1 MEGDSARLDVA
12 RDVGVWLEGL
22 VEVGGG
28 VETTQNSP
36 LTCLLFTRWA
46 LNPGRPAV
54 ECLNNL
60 MFVPLVFSFFFP
72 RSKSYFNPS
81 SICVQSCVHM
91 LERRFQS
98 EGLPRHLRSR
108 LRFAAYAS
116 SLSLSGWLSHLVLD
130 EDSEWPTGV
139 KVSDEACLLIWALF
153 FFSFFCLFY
162 VRGWDGSQVK

>member
-22 VEVGGG
+22 EEVGG

-36 LTCLLFTRWA
+36 LTCLLCARWA

-60 MFVPLVFSFFFP
+60 MLAPFFS

-98 EGLPRHLRSR
+98 EVSPRHLCSC
-108 LRFAAYAS
+108 LRFAVYAS
-116 SLSLSGWLSHLVLD
+116 SLSLSVWLSHLVLD
-130 EDSEWPTGV
+130 EDSEWPSGV
-139 KVSDEACLLIWALF
+139 KVSDEACLLIWSL
-153 FFSFFCLFY
+153 FFCLFY